1 MYVSVKK
8 KKVSVIREDLNW
20 TGSKLF
26 FFSSKYCFEWQL
38 NKSEVISFFTIGPET
53 PTEIKPALFQLTLQ
67 QNVTSTSLIKLAR
80 ISFDRL

>member
-26 FFSSKYCFEWQL
+26 FFFLEIL
-38 NKSEVISFFTIGPET
+38 FRMTIKQIRGY
-53 PTEIKPALFQLTLQ
+53 
-67 QNVTSTSLIKLAR
+67 
-80 ISFDRL
+80 